1 MTMYFDDG
9 IEVEPKSI
17 LGADSDGGETL
28 EKTMDEQP
36 KTSPKF
42 SKSFL
47 EFMESTFDIRKS
59 INYEDSIEKLKGIQE
74 VISYMRY
81 LYENDFKLNY

>member
-1 MTMYFDDG
+1 MTMYFD
-9 IEVEPKSI
+9 EEEPKSI
-17 LGADSDGGETL
+17 IGADSEDSL
-28 EKTMDEQP
+28 EKTMEEP
-36 KTSPKF
+36 KVSPKF

-47 EFMESTFDIRKS
+47 EFMENTFDIRKS

-81 LYENDFKLNY
+81 LYNNDYKLN

>member
-1 MTMYFDDG
+1 MTTYFGD

-17 LGADSDGGETL
+17 LGADSDGETL

-81 LYENDFKLNY
+81 LYENAFKLNY